1 MCVLSN
7 NAFALTCERTSNSA
21 EGFKPGAAFDSW
33 HPKELFFDEQKFSEA
48 GKGSK
53 ALVFSIEALSTSGNS
68 SSLTYRLLPNGKLI
82 AKKSDPAGYAQTGF
96 VRYKCDKNS
105 NEVRQLI
112 ASGGSTNTN
121 SNNPTGKIE
130 KSCFDGNV
138 TFCTP
143 EQLCNRA
150 TSRRGGVKQWDSIK
164 QFQPFVA
171 EAKSRGLSCDVSDTS
186 TPTTSNSSS
195 KLDIAKSTCTELGFT
210 LGTEKH
216 GECVL
221 KMMDN

>member
-1 MCVLSN
+1 MGVLSN
-7 NAFALTCERTSNSA
+7 NAFALTCERTSHSA
-21 EGFKPGAAFDSW
+21 EGFTTSKAFDSW

-53 ALVFSIEALSTSGNS
+53 AMVFVEELFYAESG
-68 SSLTYRLLPNGKLI
+68 SLIMNYRLLPNGKLI
-82 AKKSDPAGYAQTGF
+82 ANLEQGSGYAQTGH

-121 SNNPTGKIE
+121 SNNPTGNIE
-130 KSCFDGNV
+130 KSCFNGNV
-138 TFCTP
+138 TVCTP

-150 TSRRGGVKQWDSIK
+150 TSRRSGVKQWDSIK

-171 EAKSRGLSCDVSDTS
+171 EAKSRRLSCGVSDSS

-195 KLDIAKSTCTELGFT
+195 KLDRAKSTCTELGFT

>member
-1 MCVLSN
+1 MRVLSN
-7 NAFALTCERTSNSA
+7 NAFALTCERTSHSA
-21 EGFKPGAAFDSW
+21 EGFTTSKAFDSW

-53 ALVFSIEALSTSGNS
+53 AMVFVEELFYAESG
-68 SSLTYRLLPNGKLI
+68 SLNMNYRLLPNGKLI
-82 AKKSDPAGYAQTGF
+82 ANLEQGSGYAQTGH

-121 SNNPTGKIE
+121 SNNPTGNIE

-138 TFCTP
+138 TVCTP

-150 TSRRGGVKQWDSIK
+150 TSRRSGVKQWDSIK

-171 EAKSRGLSCDVSDTS
+171 EAKSRGLSCGVSDSS

-195 KLDIAKSTCTELGFT
+195 KLDRAKSTCTELGFT
-210 LGTEKH
+210 LGSEKH
-216 GECVL
+216 GECVW